1 VYSTP
6 SGYGRVVFIEMCPY
20 HEIPYFNISDLVV
33 SCDVFLQKLFGPQME
48 KNQTIFLVA
57 I

>member
-1 VYSTP
+1 
-6 SGYGRVVFIEMCPY
+6 MCPY